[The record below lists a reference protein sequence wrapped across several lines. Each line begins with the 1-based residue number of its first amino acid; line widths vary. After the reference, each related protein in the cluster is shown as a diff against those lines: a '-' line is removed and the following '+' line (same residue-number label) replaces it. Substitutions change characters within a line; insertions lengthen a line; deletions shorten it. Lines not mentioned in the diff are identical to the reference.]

1 MLTALLGHDDEKKAT
16 ESIKSSTKSSTTIPS
31 SLDMLR
37 TIDLITILANFSY
50 SGNSARIVRDGG
62 CGALVSLVNQFK
74 GTNKSQ
80 NGRIACALR
89 NLTCYLG
96 NAQRMEKDG
105 IIQAILELS
114 DDSNLD
120 VQQHCLISL

>member
-1 MLTALLGHDDEKKAT
+1 M
-16 ESIKSSTKSSTTIPS
+16 
-31 SLDMLR
+31 
-37 TIDLITILANFSY
+37 
-50 SGNSARIVRDGG
+50 
-62 CGALVSLVNQFK
+62 VSLVNQFK

-120 VQQHCLISL
+120 VQQHCKCSSEGAAREWSTVVDIFIPPLSSKPVLLSLSRSHLSKTPKQVFFNPINIFDSFTHTLFTVL